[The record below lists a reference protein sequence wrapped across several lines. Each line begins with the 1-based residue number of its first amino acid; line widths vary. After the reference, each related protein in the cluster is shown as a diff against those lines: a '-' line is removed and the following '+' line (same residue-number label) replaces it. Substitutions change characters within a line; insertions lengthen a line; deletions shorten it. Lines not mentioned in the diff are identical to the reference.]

1 MMKEFQHENVLTLI
15 GILMDD
21 DAGTPMVVLPF
32 MKHGDL
38 LNFVRDLSTKWERN
52 VRFRR
57 RIVP

>member
-1 MMKEFQHENVLTLI
+1 MKEFQHENVLTLI

-38 LNFVRDLSTKWERN
+38 LNFVRDLSTK
-52 VRFRR
+52 
-57 RIVP
+57 